1 MKTLLKT
8 LRTTAAVLAAVAAA
22 IAVTTVQ
29 LPSASAAGTV
39 KFTKLYADSPGSDRG
54 SNKSLNAEYVVV
66 HNGGHKSV
74 KLAGYKIKD
83 KSGHTY
89 DFPSSFALKAG
100 RSVTLHTGHGRN
112 TAASLYWNQSWY
124 IWNNTTDTAYLIK
137 KTSRL
142 DTCVFPSH
150 HSRPYVIC

>member
-1 MKTLLKT
+1 MLKT
-8 LRTTAAVLAAVAAA
+8 LRSTAAVLAAVAAA
-22 IAVTTVQ
+22 TAVTTVH
-29 LPSASAAGTV
+29 LPTAAAAGTV
-39 KFTKLYADSPGSDRG
+39 KFTKLYADSPGTDRG

-66 HNGGHKSV
+66 HNGGHKSI

-89 DFPSSFALKAG
+89 NFPSSFALKAG
-100 RSVTLHTGHGRN
+100 KSVTLHTGHGKN
-112 TAASLYWNQSWY
+112 TASNLYWNQSSY

-142 DTCVFPSH
+142 DTCIFPSR
-150 HSRPYVIC
+150 HSKPYVIC

>member
-1 MKTLLKT
+1 LLKT
-8 LRTTAAVLAAVAAA
+8 LRTTAAVLATIAAA
-22 IAVTTVQ
+22 AAVTTIH
-29 LPSASAAGTV
+29 LPMAAAAGTV
-39 KFTKLYADSPGSDRG
+39 KFTKLYADSPGSDHG

-66 HNGGHKSV
+66 HNGGHKSA

-89 DFPSSFALKAG
+89 NFPSSFTLKAG
-100 RSVTLHTGHGRN
+100 RSVTLHTGRGAN
-112 TAASLYWNQSWY
+112 TATNLYWDQSWY

-142 DTCVFPSH
+142 DSCTFPSR
-150 HSRPYVIC
+150 HSKPYVIC